1 MHRKKTPRSLSVVA
15 SFIAGLLLTAS
26 PALAA
31 AAPAPAA
38 AAPAKPAEPAAA
50 QKTIRIK
57 TGVTELFKDEAGV
70 TWLPDQGFADG
81 ETTDRPGAKIA
92 NTKTPSLYLTERYSM
107 TKFAQKLP
115 NGKYT
120 VKLHFAETYEGIEGP
135 GLRVFTFK
143 VEDREFKDFDVWV
156 KAGGPFRAYVEI
168 VPVTITDGQLD
179 ITFTNQVENPEINGI
194 EIIPAP

>member
-1 MHRKKTPRSLSVVA
+1 MHREKTPRSLPLVA
-15 SFIAGLLLTAS
+15 RLVAGLF
-26 PALAA
+26 LAA
-31 AAPAPAA
+31 CPAFAADTPPAA
-38 AAPAKPAEPAAA
+38 AAKPAEPAAA
-50 QKTIRIK
+50 KGIIRIK
-57 TGVTELFKDEAGV
+57 TGVTVPFKDESGV

-92 NTKTPSLYLTERYSM
+92 NTKTPSVYLTERYSM

-115 NGKYT
+115 NGNYT
-120 VKLHFAETYEGIEGP
+120 VKLHFAETYDGIEGP

-143 VEDREFKDFDVWV
+143 VEDKVFKNFDVWV
-156 KAGGPFRAYVEI
+156 KAGGPFRAYVET

-179 ITFTNQVENPEINGI
+179 ITFSNQVENPEINGI